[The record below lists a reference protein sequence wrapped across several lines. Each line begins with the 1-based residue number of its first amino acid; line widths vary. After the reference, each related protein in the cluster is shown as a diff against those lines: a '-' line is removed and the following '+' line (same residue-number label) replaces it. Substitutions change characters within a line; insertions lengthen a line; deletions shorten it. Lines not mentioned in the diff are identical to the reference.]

1 MLRTL
6 ILIHS
11 VMYSISDT
19 IYGTNYY
26 QMCYLKIIKKEEG
39 IDEKSQTCTHYSA
52 TYEKKKPEKGCPVNF
67 ENQNYTIITR
77 QCKGPQ
83 YNATVCCGAFKELA
97 CPFSDQINDLK
108 NDCASTLFSYINLY
122 GKYPPGLFS
131 SLCREGKDG
140 LSCTETLKTQ
150 AKASTEKSAA
160 PDKYIQSPVLML
172 TSALVI
178 LQFKLF

>member
-1 MLRTL
+1 MVFNSLFHL
-6 ILIHS
+6 VLFFILAGLCS
-11 VMYSISDT
+11 STSISYDAFESRGPT
-19 IYGTNYY
+19 GRNLL
-26 QMCYLKIIKKEEG
+26 Q
-39 IDEKSQTCTHYSA
+39 QQA
-52 TYEKKKPEKGCPVNF
+52 GCPVNF
-67 ENQNYTIITR
+67 ENQNYTIITS

-140 LSCTETLKTQ
+140 LSCAETSKTQ

-178 LQFKLF
+178 LLFKLF